1 MVRVRLDV
9 FRCCL
14 AVCAAWSAV
23 SAMAQSKRVELQFG
37 SDGTRHV
44 WLGPAALAGPMD
56 EPIQFTGATYE
67 AELGLAKSEDRIY
80 VSDGAG
86 NLATRQVKDLKRSWK
101 LTNAD
106 FTHLERVRISV
117 KRDGKPVSAAIVE
130 ITAGDRREVVLL
142 TPQDEG
148 VVEAWAI
155 PFGRVGVQVAY
166 APKTPGATQ
175 NKKAPK
181 QEFELSAKRDDA
193 VPTLAISIDDD
204 VETLG
209 DAANDSNQ
217 DEDEPAP
224 PTKAEPSGNDFGG
237 ILKNLV
243 VTLITL
249 GVAGG
254 IGYFIFQYVRRNA
267 DQVKDQLAKV
277 GVSIPEPNAQPADD
291 PSVPAPSFSKPE
303 TLAPIVLDPAPTV
316 VPVATPAGIPRLIRS
331 DGVEF
336 ALSPDGNTIG
346 RDFACTIA
354 WADQSSV
361 SRRHAEIVQENGAW
375 IVKDLGSTNGT
386 FVNGARADVP
396 MRINPGDTLILGQVT
411 VRFEA

>member
-1 MVRVRLDV
+1 
-9 FRCCL
+9 
-14 AVCAAWSAV
+14 
-23 SAMAQSKRVELQFG
+23 MAQSKRVELQFG

-67 AELGLAKSEDRIY
+67 AELGLAQPEDRIY
-80 VSDGAG
+80 VSNGAG
-86 NLATRQVKDLKRSWK
+86 NLAIRQVKDLKRSWK
-101 LTNAD
+101 LTEAD
-106 FTHLERVRISV
+106 FTHLERVRVSV
-117 KRDGKPVSAAIVE
+117 KRDGKPVAAAIVE
-130 ITAGDRREVVLL
+130 ITAGERREVVLL

-155 PFGRVGVQVAY
+155 PFGKVGVQVAY
-166 APKTPGATQ
+166 APKTPGATK

-181 QEFELSAKRDDA
+181 QEFELTAKRDDP
-193 VPTLAISIDDD
+193 VPTLAISIDDN

-209 DAANDSNQ
+209 GATNDAAEAESGAATP
-217 DEDEPAP
+217 PAQ
-224 PTKAEPSGNDFGG
+224 TEPSGNDFGG
-237 ILKNLV
+237 ILKNLA

-249 GVAGG
+249 SVAGG
-254 IGYFIFQYVRRNA
+254 IGYFIFQYVRRNP

-316 VPVATPAGIPRLIRS
+316 APVAALGGPPRLVRS

-361 SRRHAEIVQENGAW
+361 SRRHAEIALENGAW

-386 FVNGARADVP
+386 FVNGAKAAGPTRL
-396 MRINPGDTLILGQVT
+396 NPGDTLILGQVT
-411 VRFEA
+411 ARFEA